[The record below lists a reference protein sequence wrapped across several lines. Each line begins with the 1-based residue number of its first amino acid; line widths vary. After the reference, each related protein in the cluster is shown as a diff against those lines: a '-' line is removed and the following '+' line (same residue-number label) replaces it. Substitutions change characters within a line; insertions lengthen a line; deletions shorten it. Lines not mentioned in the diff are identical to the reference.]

1 MYIIEK
7 RNEADNFTGYL
18 TETPEVFATLDEAEQ
33 TASDWQ
39 DYYQSKGQN
48 VYCVVVTNPSEAPAT
63 EGAHF
68 TGKDWQGRSVILT
81 HKATGQAV
89 RRSHSHPDFRGEYA
103 HLTDARP
110 PHKEGAAGF
119 VYPAGGGEVYAS
131 VYDMKWSKA

>member
-1 MYIIEK
+1 MT
-7 RNEADNFTGYL
+7 NENNAQ
-18 TETPEVFATLDEAEQ
+18 TPQ
-33 TASDWQ
+33 Q
-39 DYYQSKGQN
+39 
-48 VYCVVVTNPSEAPAT
+48 PP
-63 EGAHF
+63 HF

-119 VYPAGGGEVYAS
+119 VYTAGGGEFYAS